1 MARAFLFAC
10 LVFVPFSSLP
20 AMTLDD
26 RTTALLA
33 DLYAKGG
40 YGRVAIER
48 AAFLVA
54 GEGGTVRC
62 VLWPFAPEFQ
72 QASFRGTIP
81 AGTLAI
87 AHTHPN
93 HLPFPSAGDRALAR
107 EIGVPVLVLT
117 RKGIMA
123 ALPAGGA
130 PVRLASGWN
139 VATGGASA
147 ACVEPHIPVPS
158 SEFRVASCDARPEYR
173 RPPAGKAREAR
184 W

>member
-1 MARAFLFAC
+1 
-10 LVFVPFSSLP
+10 
-20 AMTLDD
+20 MTLDE
-26 RTTALLA
+26 RTTGLLA

-54 GEGGTVRC
+54 GEEGTVRC

-72 QASFRGTIP
+72 QASFRGAVP

-93 HLPFPSAGDRALAR
+93 HLPFPSAGDRALAQKLSL
-107 EIGVPVLVLT
+107 PVLVLT

-123 ALPAGGA
+123 ALPAGGV
-130 PVRLASGWN
+130 PVSLARGWN
-139 VATGGASA
+139 IATGDARG
-147 ACVEPHIPVPS
+147 ACVESHIPVTHL
-158 SEFRVASCDARPEYR
+158 ARSTE
-173 RPPAGKAREAR
+173 
-184 W
+184 